1 MGSLVPNLRPGN
13 KLEVAS
19 ALVPSGT
26 LFDLAPSQLFHKY
39 RSAVDIGDKVD
50 RESQLCTVPF
60 DFDTEHMPGLCG
72 IDMVYSRLREVQF
85 QSRNS
90 GYGVRRRS

>member
-72 IDMVYSRLREVQF
+72 IDMVYSRLREA
-85 QSRNS
+85 
-90 GYGVRRRS
+90 